1 MTSLTLKTVKLL
13 CDRANIARKELIEEA
28 QKLADLCD
36 DPHVAPEQKEI
47 ARSELDGLIRK
58 IEERVETSRRLR
70 PVDPE

>member
-28 QKLADLCD
+28 QKLSELCD

-47 ARSELDGLIRK
+47 AKAELDLMIQRL
-58 IEERVETSRRLR
+58 EEKVETRSRIR
-70 PVDPE
+70 PAPPE